1 MSGVSVRVAF
11 WREGRM
17 KSQCETLLA
26 AFRRGESLTVAE
38 ALSRYGV
45 YALSQRCGELR
56 KAGYP
61 VESETVRVGRAKVSR
76 YFLRESV
83 AA

>member
-1 MSGVSVRVAF
+1 V
-11 WREGRM
+11 
-17 KSQCETLLA
+17 KTQCETLLA

-45 YALSQRCGELR
+45 YALSQRVGELIA
-56 KAGYP
+56 AGHP
-61 VESETVRVGRAKVSR
+61 IDSETVRIGRSRVSR